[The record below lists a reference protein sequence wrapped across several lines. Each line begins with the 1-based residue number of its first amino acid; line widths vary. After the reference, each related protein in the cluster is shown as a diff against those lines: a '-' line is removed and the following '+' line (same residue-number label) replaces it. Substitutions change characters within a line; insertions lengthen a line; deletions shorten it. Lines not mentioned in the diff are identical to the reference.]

1 MLTSTMG
8 APVMSSTWLSSRAR
22 LPWAEKMSPAWGLAA
37 IAQQRLGDVHRMP
50 GQPGGQ
56 TQQGSG
62 VVGVTGGGPA
72 ALQQLPGEDGALAA
86 LGPVRG
92 AIDQGIPLK
101 AEHRVAEGEI
111 RPALQCRRKIGE
123 GGAQAF
129 PILGRQHHA
138 VQPSGRASRLSVSRN
153 LRWSCNSM
161 L

>member
-1 MLTSTMG
+1 MAEQQGPFAMG
-8 APVMSSTWLSSRAR
+8 GENVPCM
-22 LPWAEKMSPAWGLAA
+22 GLAA

-72 ALQQLPGEDGALAA
+72 ALQQLPGEDGALTA

-111 RPALQCRRKIGE
+111 RPALQRRRKIGE

-138 VQPSGRASRLSVSRN
+138 VQPVGQGVQAVGQPELAVE
-153 LRWSCNSM
+153 L
-161 L
+161 